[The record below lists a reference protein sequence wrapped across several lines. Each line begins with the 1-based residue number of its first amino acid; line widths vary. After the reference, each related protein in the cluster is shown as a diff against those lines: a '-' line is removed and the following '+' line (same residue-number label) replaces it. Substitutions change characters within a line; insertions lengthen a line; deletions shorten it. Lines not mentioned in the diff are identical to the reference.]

1 MKKVKRKNYIDMKK
15 SARTQLSILAVFLIT
30 FCSGFAYQQN
40 NGQISKIETSE
51 VSGDFSGFKPLKK
64 NFKPLQIPEIN
75 NPKQL
80 GSVAMAAYTGGNPQV
95 YGYAAGIVANGTK
108 HLYSEEAYD
117 GVTTARDPR
126 FEAHENSY
134 KVPFIPASETRPPAP
149 SISIPVVDTREPM
162 HYDLNEWEEDRFFSS
177 NLYTDTSFYT
187 THVSGNKE
195 LAPDEDGEFYEENMR
210 YELFS
215 TNKKGDTLSL
225 IVDGTFSNDH
235 SYYKHSFVFN
245 QFTFDVANDRSRL
258 VLGHAFPEMSELSMT
273 QNVLGIYGSHR
284 FDSTSVSAFGGYY
297 ETEKEDLDNPRYIG
311 GFRFQHSRDESL
323 KLGLNVVGTEDE
335 RDNPAASNEQ
345 PSLSN
350 RLVSMDVNM
359 KPTENIFL
367 NAEVAHSDT
376 DFDKRDDTGKTGGN
390 AYIFKG
396 GYERENFRAEGG
408 IEYADSDFATP
419 LGESPRDDRSYYAR
433 FFYELNKYVSTRIGY
448 KESRDNIDNYLRST
462 VKRTQDEFQ
471 ITVKPSEYYKNLR
484 IDLYYQPIH
493 EFEKNKSFMD
503 RYIDLYW
510 IEMNQKA
517 GEMEYYAGFSK
528 TIDRDEIENLNDR
541 DIERMDLKLTWEKDD
556 QHKVYGTYSI
566 ENIDYKLANNTERT
580 KWSGLGGST
589 KLNQHLTLGI
599 DYLRE
604 DVNSSG
610 ICSIHDK
617 VNLSLTREYNPS
629 TRLILDLSG
638 SRTDFDND
646 ASDYDD
652 YTAKLRLLKTF

>member
-1 MKKVKRKNYIDMKK
+1 MKK

-40 NGQISKIETSE
+40 NGNLTPVETSE
-51 VSGDFSGFKPLKK
+51 VNGDFSGFKPLKN
-64 NFKPLQIPEIN
+64 NFKPLQIPEIKN
-75 NPKQL
+75 TKQL
-80 GSVAMAAYTGGNPQV
+80 ANVAMSAYTGGNPQA

-108 HLYSEEAYD
+108 HLYSEEASS
-117 GVTTARDPR
+117 GVTTANDPR
-126 FEAHENSY
+126 FESSDSSY
-134 KVPFIPASETRPPAP
+134 KVPFVPASETRPPAP
-149 SISIPVVDTREPM
+149 SISIPVVDNREPM

-177 NLYTDTSFYT
+177 NLYTDTAFYT
-187 THVSGNKE
+187 THVSGNKD
-195 LAPDEDGEFYEENMR
+195 LAPDEGGEFYEENMR

-225 IVDGTFSNDH
+225 ILDGTFSNDK
-235 SYYKHSFVFN
+235 SYYDHSFVFN

-273 QNVLGIYGSHR
+273 QNVLGIYGTHK

-311 GFRFQHSRDESL
+311 GFRIQHSRDDSL
-323 KLGLNVVGTEDE
+323 KIGLNVTGTEDE

-350 RLVSMDVNM
+350 RLVSMDINM

-376 DFDKRDDTGKTGGN
+376 DYDKRDDSGKVGGN
-390 AYIFKG
+390 AYVIKG
-396 GYERENFRAEGG
+396 GYERENFRTEAG

-448 KESRDNIDNYLRST
+448 KESRDNIANYLRST

-484 IDLYYQPIH
+484 IDMYYQPIH
-493 EFEKNKSFMD
+493 EFAKNKSFMD
-503 RYIDLYW
+503 RYIDFYW

-517 GEMEYYAGFSK
+517 GEMGYYAGFSR
-528 TIDRDEIENLNDR
+528 TVDRDEVNNLNDR
-541 DIERMDLKLTWEKDD
+541 DVDRMDLKLTWEKDD
-556 QHKVYGTYSI
+556 QHKVYGSYSI
-566 ENIDYKLANNTERT
+566 ENLDYRRANNKEKT

-589 KLNQHLTLGI
+589 KLNPHLTLGI

-604 DVNSSG
+604 DVNSAG

-638 SRTDFDND
+638 SRADFDND

>member
-1 MKKVKRKNYIDMKK
+1 MER
-15 SARTQLSILAVFLIT
+15 SARTKISILAVFLIT
-30 FCSGFAYQQN
+30 FCSGFAYQQKN
-40 NGQISKIETSE
+40 KESLPKIEISD
-51 VSGDFSGFKPLKK
+51 VDADSSGFKPLKN
-64 NFKPLQIPEIN
+64 NFKPLQIPELN
-75 NPKQL
+75 NSQQL
-80 GSVAMAAYTGGNPQV
+80 SPTGLAAYTGNNPQV
-95 YGYAAGIVANGTK
+95 YGYASGIIANGTSC
-108 HLYSEEAYD
+108 LYSESAD
-117 GVTTARDPR
+117 AVPTARDPR
-126 FEAHENSY
+126 FEAKESSH
-134 KVPFIPASETRPPAP
+134 KVPFVPASEGRPPAP
-149 SISIPVVDTREPM
+149 SISIPVVDNREPM

-187 THVSGNKE
+187 THVSGNKNI
-195 LAPDEDGEFYEENMR
+195 APNEDGEFYEENMR

-215 TNKKGDTLSL
+215 SNKKGDTLSL
-225 IVDGTFSNDH
+225 LVDGTFTNDYSN
-235 SYYKHSFVFN
+235 YKHRFILN

-284 FDSTSVSAFGGYY
+284 FDSTSISAFGGYY

-311 GFRFQHSRDESL
+311 GFRVEHSRDDSL
-323 KLGLNVVGTEDE
+323 KIGLNYVGTEDE
-335 RDNPAASNEQ
+335 RDNPAASLVQ

-350 RLVSMDVNM
+350 RVVSMDINM

-367 NAEVAHSDT
+367 NAEVARSDT
-376 DFDKRDDTGKTGGN
+376 DFDKRDGMGGEYGN

-408 IEYADSDFATP
+408 IEYADTEFATP

-433 FFYELNKYVSTRIGY
+433 FYYELNKYVSTRIGY
-448 KESRDNIDNYLRST
+448 KESRDNIANYLRST

-471 ITVKPSEYYKNLR
+471 ITVKPSEYYKNLK
-484 IDLYYQPIH
+484 IDFYYQPIH
-493 EFEKNKSFMD
+493 EFTKGKIFMD

-517 GEMEYYAGFSK
+517 GEMTYYAGFSK
-528 TIDRDEIENLNDR
+528 TIDRDEIDNLNDR
-541 DIERMDLKLTWEKDD
+541 DIGRMDLKLTWESDD
-556 QHKVYGTYSI
+556 QHKIYGSYSI
-566 ENIDYKLANNTERT
+566 ENLDYKRANNTEKT

-604 DVNSSG
+604 DVNSAG
-610 ICSIHDK
+610 VCSVHDK

-646 ASDYDD
+646 TSDYDD